1 MIYNRVPMEASDADM
16 YAGTSPEVY
25 SASQPWRPAFLR
37 ELRADAERDGMLRA
51 TQDALERA
59 NVTVR
64 TQGNMETI
72 SSHEGG
78 MLFIGNHERQ
88 FEFVALMDVLSRLG
102 RTSMKNIVKFYV
114 EEQVEWCLGKAGTD
128 IVLPVYPRLLDRDRK
143 DKWNAELGS
152 RIMFHKLVQ
161 PAAVARPLT
170 DQTVAAA
177 SKELRDGGV
186 VNIFP
191 CGSIVNAMEEPWRDG
206 VGRIVRG
213 IPESERKDV
222 LVVPYHADNISRGR
236 LVAAVAARGRGPLA
250 RPQTIDLTVGVT
262 HTATEVMDEIEED
275 KRDIP
280 MAIADVLRAHY
291 LSAFDSSTPEGP
303 ADRHRLE
310 Q

>member
-1 MIYNRVPMEASDADM
+1 MISN
-16 YAGTSPEVY
+16 
-25 SASQPWRPAFLR
+25 
-37 ELRADAERDGMLRA
+37 
-51 TQDALERA
+51 
-59 NVTVR
+59 
-64 TQGNMETI
+64 
-72 SSHEGG
+72 HEGG

-161 PAAVARPLT
+161 PAAVAIPLT
-170 DQTVAAA
+170 DQSVAAA
-177 SKELRDGGV
+177 SKELRSGGV

-191 CGSIVNAMEEPWRDG
+191 CGSIVDANKEPWHNG
-206 VGRIVRG
+206 VGRIIRG
-213 IPESERKDV
+213 LSEPERKDV
-222 LVVPYHADNISRGR
+222 LVVPYHANNISRGR
-236 LVAAVAARGRGPLA
+236 LVTAIASRGRGPLA
-250 RPQTIDLTVGVT
+250 RPQTIDLTVGEAR
-262 HTATEVMDEIEED
+262 TASEVMDDVAED
-275 KRDIP
+275 KRDTP

-291 LSAFDSSTPEGP
+291 LSAFDGATPEEP
-303 ADRHRLE
+303 AARHRLE